1 VNPSDAQPTNAK
13 PRTDGLGRVLIAVYL
28 ILALAATLRAIY
40 QIVAKFDEAPLA
52 YSLSLASG
60 IVYVVATI
68 ALIRRRGAW
77 RAVAWVALAFEFA
90 GVLVV
95 GVLSYTTPALFAHNS
110 VWSYFGLG
118 YGFIPLV
125 LPLLGMI
132 WLRRDGV
139 RQREREATA
148 VAVRDAG
155 AGPVAST
162 GLLPDAASRTGTGAS
177 AEAEV
182 R

>member
-1 VNPSDAQPTNAK
+1 MNPSDAQPTNAK

-28 ILALAATLRAIY
+28 ILALAATLRAVY

-60 IVYVVATI
+60 IVYIVATI

-95 GVLSYTTPALFAHNS
+95 GVLSYTAPAFFAHNS

-139 RQREREATA
+139 RQREREAA
-148 VAVRDAG
+148 EAAVRDATV
-155 AGPVAST
+155 GP
-162 GLLPDAASRTGTGAS
+162 AAPADGRPAAEGGTGTGAT